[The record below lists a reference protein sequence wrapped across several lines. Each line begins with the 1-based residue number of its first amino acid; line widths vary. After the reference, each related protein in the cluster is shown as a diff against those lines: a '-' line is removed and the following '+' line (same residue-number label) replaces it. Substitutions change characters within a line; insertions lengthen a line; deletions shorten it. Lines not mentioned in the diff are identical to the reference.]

1 LDNSRAEKGGIEE
14 GGYIKKRRREKREER
29 RRLNYAIYID
39 FLV

>member
-1 LDNSRAEKGGIEE
+1 LNNSRAEKGGIEE
-14 GGYIKKRRREKREER
+14 GGCIKKRRREKREER